1 MFNISSLNVI
11 FALVFTRWYLIKKV
25 STSHFLSCYH
35 ECMLDFIKFLINIHA
50 NNHIIFSS
58 SLLTKKITLIE
69 FLILTH
75 LFNTWISYLGQY
87 IIKYC
92 IQLLVGETWLW
103 RIKYTR
109 AHIPDIIRSRV
120 KQLLAL
126 VQQFKDIRGEVSVFL
141 FFLVI
146 PRLPLEM

>member
-1 MFNISSLNVI
+1 MVLNELRNFILLI
-11 FALVFTRWYLIKKV
+11 FWVVTMNVCRFYKILNQ
-25 STSHFLSCYH
+25 HG
-35 ECMLDFIKFLINIHA
+35 

-58 SLLTKKITLIE
+58 SLLTKKVTLIE

-75 LFNTWISYLGQY
+75 LFNAWISFLGQY

-92 IQLLVGETWLW
+92 IQLLVWESWLW
-103 RIKYTR
+103 WIIHTR

-146 PRLPLEM
+146 PRLPLEI